1 MIDKK
6 KEINKELG
14 KTEEVNEFQ
23 EDLTKNI
30 DTLLAYGPY
39 KLGLANIDR
48 ENSAEKRIKE
58 DLKK

>member
-1 MIDKK
+1 MIDNK

-30 DTLLAYGPY
+30 DTILAYGPY